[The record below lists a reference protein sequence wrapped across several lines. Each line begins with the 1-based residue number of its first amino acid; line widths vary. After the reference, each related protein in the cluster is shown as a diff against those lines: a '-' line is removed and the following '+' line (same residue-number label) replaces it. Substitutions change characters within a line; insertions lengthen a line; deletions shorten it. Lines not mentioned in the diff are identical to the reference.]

1 MKNKTTKTPAGHDD
15 VSGLFARLGGQ
26 ASEGY
31 HDFAY
36 TQLAPRAAG
45 NSAESDVDATKAAA
59 PAATVAQAATPAPA
73 PAPAPA
79 IAQTPVMHV
88 MHVAPAAL
96 SAVPAVMAPE
106 APHADADALAPLRK
120 LRQPDAPAVRAVP
133 AEPVQAGTPLQQLFQ
148 RLLQTDAPAATHS
161 SPLKRLRSR

>member
-36 TQLAPRAAG
+36 TQLAPRAAAG
-45 NSAESDVDATKAAA
+45 NSADTDVDATKAAA
-59 PAATVAQAATPAPA
+59 PAATVAQAAIPA

-106 APHADADALAPLRK
+106 APHADAVAPLRK

-133 AEPVQAGTPLQQLFQ
+133 AEPVQAGTPLQQLFE

>member
-36 TQLAPRAAG
+36 TQLAPRAAAG
-45 NSAESDVDATKAAA
+45 NSTASDGDATKAAA
-59 PAATVAQAATPAPA
+59 PAATLTTTTTTT
-73 PAPAPA
+73 PAPA
-79 IAQTPVMHV
+79 IAQTPV

-106 APHADADALAPLRK
+106 APHADADADAVAPLRK

>member
-73 PAPAPA
+73 PAPA
-79 IAQTPVMHV
+79 IAQTPV

-106 APHADADALAPLRK
+106 APHADAAAPLRK

-161 SPLKRLRSR
+161 SPLKRLRWR

>member
-36 TQLAPRAAG
+36 TQLAPRAAAG
-45 NSAESDVDATKAAA
+45 TAAASDVDATKAAA
-59 PAATVAQAATPAPA
+59 PAATVTPAAT
-73 PAPAPA
+73 PAPA
-79 IAQTPVMHV
+79 IAQTPVMPV

-106 APHADADALAPLRK
+106 APHADAVAPLRK

-133 AEPVQAGTPLQQLFQ
+133 AEPVQAGTPLQQLFE

>member
-36 TQLAPRAAG
+36 TQLAPRAAAG
-45 NSAESDVDATKAAA
+45 NSTASDGDATKAAA
-59 PAATVAQAATPAPA
+59 PATTLTPAAT

-79 IAQTPVMHV
+79 IAQTPVV
-88 MHVAPAAL
+88 PVAPAAL

-106 APHADADALAPLRK
+106 APHADAVAPLRK
-120 LRQPDAPAVRAVP
+120 LRQPDASAVRAVP
-133 AEPVQAGTPLQQLFQ
+133 AEPVQAGTPLQQLFE

>member
-1 MKNKTTKTPAGHDD
+1 MKNKITKTPAGHDD

-36 TQLAPRAAG
+36 TQLAPRAAAG
-45 NSAESDVDATKAAA
+45 TAAASDVDATKAAA

-88 MHVAPAAL
+88 APAAL

-106 APHADADALAPLRK
+106 APHADAVAPLRK

>member
-1 MKNKTTKTPAGHDD
+1 MKDKTTKTPAGHDD

-73 PAPAPA
+73 PAPA
-79 IAQTPVMHV
+79 IAQTPV

-106 APHADADALAPLRK
+106 APHADAAAPLRK

-161 SPLKRLRSR
+161 SPLKRLRWR

>member
-73 PAPAPA
+73 PA
-79 IAQTPVMHV
+79 IAQTPV

-106 APHADADALAPLRK
+106 APHADAAAPLRK

>member
-1 MKNKTTKTPAGHDD
+1 MKDKTTKTPAGHDD

-88 MHVAPAAL
+88 APAAL

-106 APHADADALAPLRK
+106 APHADAAAPLRK
-120 LRQPDAPAVRAVP
+120 LRQPYAPAVRAVP

-161 SPLKRLRSR
+161 SPLKRLRWR

>member
-36 TQLAPRAAG
+36 TQLAPRAAAG

-59 PAATVAQAATPAPA
+59 PAATLTPTAT
-73 PAPAPA
+73 PAPA
-79 IAQTPVMHV
+79 IAQTPVMP
-88 MHVAPAAL
+88 VAPAAL
-96 SAVPAVMAPE
+96 SAVSAVMAPE
-106 APHADADALAPLRK
+106 APHADAVAPLRK

-148 RLLQTDAPAATHS
+148 RLLQIDAPAATHS

>member
-31 HDFAY
+31 YDFAY
-36 TQLAPRAAG
+36 TQLAPRTAAG
-45 NSAESDVDATKAAA
+45 NSADTDVDATKAAA
-59 PAATVAQAATPAPA
+59 PAATVAQAAIPA

-79 IAQTPVMHV
+79 IAQRPVMP
-88 MHVAPAAL
+88 VAPAAL

-106 APHADADALAPLRK
+106 APHADAVAPLRK
-120 LRQPDAPAVRAVP
+120 LRQPDAPAVRAVL

>member
-73 PAPAPA
+73 PAPA
-79 IAQTPVMHV
+79 IAQTPV

-106 APHADADALAPLRK
+106 APHADAAAPLRK

>member
-36 TQLAPRAAG
+36 TQLAPRAAAG
-45 NSAESDVDATKAAA
+45 TAAASDVDATKAAA
-59 PAATVAQAATPAPA
+59 PATTATPAA
-73 PAPAPA
+73 TPA
-79 IAQTPVMHV
+79 IAQTPV

-106 APHADADALAPLRK
+106 APHADAVAPLRK

-133 AEPVQAGTPLQQLFQ
+133 VQAGTPLQQLFE

>member
-31 HDFAY
+31 YDFAY
-36 TQLAPRAAG
+36 TQLAPRTAAG
-45 NSAESDVDATKAAA
+45 NSADTDVDATKAAA
-59 PAATVAQAATPAPA
+59 PAATLTTTAI
-73 PAPAPA
+73 PAPA
-79 IAQTPVMHV
+79 IAQTTVMP
-88 MHVAPAAL
+88 VAPAAL
-96 SAVPAVMAPE
+96 SAVPAVVAPE
-106 APHADADALAPLRK
+106 APHADAVAPLRK
-120 LRQPDAPAVRAVP
+120 LRQPDASAVRAVP
-133 AEPVQAGTPLQQLFQ
+133 AEPVQAGTPLQQLFE

>member
-1 MKNKTTKTPAGHDD
+1 MKDKTTKTPAGHDD

-73 PAPAPA
+73 PA
-79 IAQTPVMHV
+79 IAQTPV

-106 APHADADALAPLRK
+106 APHADAAAPLRK

-161 SPLKRLRSR
+161 SPLKRLRWR

>member
-36 TQLAPRAAG
+36 TQLAPRAAAG
-45 NSAESDVDATKAAA
+45 NSAASDVDATKAAA
-59 PAATVAQAATPAPA
+59 PAATVAPAAT
-73 PAPAPA
+73 PAPA
-79 IAQTPVMHV
+79 IAQTPVV
-88 MHVAPAAL
+88 PVAPAAL

-106 APHADADALAPLRK
+106 APHADAVAPLRK

-133 AEPVQAGTPLQQLFQ
+133 AEPVQAGTPLQQLFE

>member
-36 TQLAPRAAG
+36 TQLAPRAAAG
-45 NSAESDVDATKAAA
+45 NSADTDVDATKAAA
-59 PAATVAQAATPAPA
+59 PAATATPAA
-73 PAPAPA
+73 TPA
-79 IAQTPVMHV
+79 IAQTPV

-106 APHADADALAPLRK
+106 APHADAVAPLRK

-133 AEPVQAGTPLQQLFQ
+133 AESVQAGTPLQQLFQ

>member
-36 TQLAPRAAG
+36 TQLAPRAAAG

-59 PAATVAQAATPAPA
+59 PAATLTPAAT
-73 PAPAPA
+73 PAPA
-79 IAQTPVMHV
+79 IAQTPV

-106 APHADADALAPLRK
+106 APHADAVAPLRK

-133 AEPVQAGTPLQQLFQ
+133 AEPVQAGTPLQQLFE

>member
-36 TQLAPRAAG
+36 TQLAPRAAAG

-59 PAATVAQAATPAPA
+59 TVAQAATPAPA
-73 PAPAPA
+73 PA
-79 IAQTPVMHV
+79 IAQTPVMP
-88 MHVAPAAL
+88 VAPAAL

-106 APHADADALAPLRK
+106 APHADAVAPLRK

>member
-36 TQLAPRAAG
+36 TQLAPRAAAG
-45 NSAESDVDATKAAA
+45 NSAASDVDATKAAA
-59 PAATVAQAATPAPA
+59 PAATVAPAAT
-73 PAPAPA
+73 PAPA
-79 IAQTPVMHV
+79 IAQTPVV
-88 MHVAPAAL
+88 PVAPAAL

-106 APHADADALAPLRK
+106 APHADAVAPLRK

>member
-36 TQLAPRAAG
+36 TQLAPRAAAG
-45 NSAESDVDATKAAA
+45 NSTASDGDATKAAA
-59 PAATVAQAATPAPA
+59 PATTLTPAATPA

-79 IAQTPVMHV
+79 IAQTPV

-106 APHADADALAPLRK
+106 APHADADAVAPLRK
-120 LRQPDAPAVRAVP
+120 LRQPDAPAVRAVL
-133 AEPVQAGTPLQQLFQ
+133 AESVQAGTPLQQLFQ

>member
-36 TQLAPRAAG
+36 TQLAPRAAC

-73 PAPAPA
+73 PAPA
-79 IAQTPVMHV
+79 IAQTPV

-96 SAVPAVMAPE
+96 SAVPAVMTPE
-106 APHADADALAPLRK
+106 TPHADADAVAPLRK

-133 AEPVQAGTPLQQLFQ
+133 AESVQAGTPLQQLFQ

>member
-36 TQLAPRAAG
+36 TQLAPRAAAG
-45 NSAESDVDATKAAA
+45 TAAASDVDATKAAA
-59 PAATVAQAATPAPA
+59 PAATATPAA
-73 PAPAPA
+73 TPA
-79 IAQTPVMHV
+79 IAQTPV

-106 APHADADALAPLRK
+106 APHADAVAPLRK

>member
-36 TQLAPRAAG
+36 TQLAPRTAAG
-45 NSAESDVDATKAAA
+45 NSADTDVDATKAAA
-59 PAATVAQAATPAPA
+59 PAATVAQAAIPAPA

-79 IAQTPVMHV
+79 IAQTPVMP
-88 MHVAPAAL
+88 VAPAAL

-106 APHADADALAPLRK
+106 APHADAVAPLRK

-133 AEPVQAGTPLQQLFQ
+133 AESVQAGTPLQQLFE

>member
-36 TQLAPRAAG
+36 TQLAPRAAAG
-45 NSAESDVDATKAAA
+45 NSTASDGDATKAAA
-59 PAATVAQAATPAPA
+59 PATTLTPAAT

-79 IAQTPVMHV
+79 IAQTPV

-106 APHADADALAPLRK
+106 APHADAVAPLRK

-133 AEPVQAGTPLQQLFQ
+133 AEPVQAGTPLQQLFE

>member
-1 MKNKTTKTPAGHDD
+1 MKNKITKTPAGHDD

-36 TQLAPRAAG
+36 TQLAPRAA
-45 NSAESDVDATKAAA
+45 ASDVDATKDAA
-59 PAATVAQAATPAPA
+59 PAATVAQAATPTPT
-73 PAPAPA
+73 
-79 IAQTPVMHV
+79 IAQTPVMP
-88 MHVAPAAL
+88 VAPAAL

-106 APHADADALAPLRK
+106 APHADAVAPLRK

>member
-1 MKNKTTKTPAGHDD
+1 MKDKTTKTPAGHDD

-36 TQLAPRAAG
+36 TQLAPRAAAG
-45 NSAESDVDATKAAA
+45 NSADTDVDATKAAA
-59 PAATVAQAATPAPA
+59 PAATVAQAAIPA

-79 IAQTPVMHV
+79 IAQTPVMP
-88 MHVAPAAL
+88 VAPAAL

-106 APHADADALAPLRK
+106 APHADAVAPLRK

-133 AEPVQAGTPLQQLFQ
+133 AEPVQAGTPLQQLFE

>member
-36 TQLAPRAAG
+36 TQLAPRAAAG
-45 NSAESDVDATKAAA
+45 NSADTDVDATKAAA
-59 PAATVAQAATPAPA
+59 PAATVAQAAIPA

-79 IAQTPVMHV
+79 IAQTPV

-106 APHADADALAPLRK
+106 APHADAVAPLRK

>member
-1 MKNKTTKTPAGHDD
+1 MKNKITKTPAGHDD

-36 TQLAPRAAG
+36 TQLAPRAA
-45 NSAESDVDATKAAA
+45 ATAAASDVDATKAAA

-88 MHVAPAAL
+88 APAAL

-106 APHADADALAPLRK
+106 APHADAVAPLRK

>member
-36 TQLAPRAAG
+36 TQLAPRTAAG
-45 NSAESDVDATKAAA
+45 NSADTDVDATKAAA
-59 PAATVAQAATPAPA
+59 PAATVAQAAIPAPA

-79 IAQTPVMHV
+79 IAQTPVV
-88 MHVAPAAL
+88 PVA
-96 SAVPAVMAPE
+96 PAVMAPE
-106 APHADADALAPLRK
+106 APHADAVAPLRK

>member
-36 TQLAPRAAG
+36 TQLAPRAAAG
-45 NSAESDVDATKAAA
+45 IAAASDVDATKAAA
-59 PAATVAQAATPAPA
+59 TATPAAT
-73 PAPAPA
+73 PA
-79 IAQTPVMHV
+79 IAQTPV

-106 APHADADALAPLRK
+106 APHADADAVAPLRK

>member
-1 MKNKTTKTPAGHDD
+1 MKDKTTKTPAGHDD

-36 TQLAPRAAG
+36 TQLAPRTAAG
-45 NSAESDVDATKAAA
+45 NSADTDVDATKAAA
-59 PAATVAQAATPAPA
+59 PAATVAQAAI

-79 IAQTPVMHV
+79 IAQTPVMP
-88 MHVAPAAL
+88 VAPAAL

-106 APHADADALAPLRK
+106 APHADAVAPLRK

-133 AEPVQAGTPLQQLFQ
+133 AESVQAGTPLQQLFE

>member
-36 TQLAPRAAG
+36 TQLAPRAAAG
-45 NSAESDVDATKAAA
+45 NSTASDGDATKAAA
-59 PAATVAQAATPAPA
+59 PAATVAQAAI

-79 IAQTPVMHV
+79 IAQTPVMP
-88 MHVAPAAL
+88 VAPAAL

-106 APHADADALAPLRK
+106 APHADADAVAPLRK

-133 AEPVQAGTPLQQLFQ
+133 AEPVQAGTPLQQLFE

>member
-106 APHADADALAPLRK
+106 APHADAAAPLRK

-161 SPLKRLRSR
+161 SPLKRLRWL

>member
-36 TQLAPRAAG
+36 TQLAPRAAAG
-45 NSAESDVDATKAAA
+45 NSADTDVDATKAAA
-59 PAATVAQAATPAPA
+59 PAATVAPAAT
-73 PAPAPA
+73 PAPA
-79 IAQTPVMHV
+79 IAQTPVV
-88 MHVAPAAL
+88 PVAPAAL

-106 APHADADALAPLRK
+106 APHADAVAPLRK

>member
-59 PAATVAQAATPAPA
+59 AVAQAATPAPA
-73 PAPAPA
+73 
-79 IAQTPVMHV
+79 IAQTPV

-106 APHADADALAPLRK
+106 APHADAVAPLRK

>member
-36 TQLAPRAAG
+36 TQLAPRAAAG
-45 NSAESDVDATKAAA
+45 NSAASDVDATKAAA
-59 PAATVAQAATPAPA
+59 PAATVAPAAT
-73 PAPAPA
+73 PAPA
-79 IAQTPVMHV
+79 IAQTPVV
-88 MHVAPAAL
+88 PVAPAAL

-106 APHADADALAPLRK
+106 APHADAVAPLRK
-120 LRQPDAPAVRAVP
+120 LRQPDAPAVRAVL

>member
-1 MKNKTTKTPAGHDD
+1 MKDKTTKTPAGHDD

-88 MHVAPAAL
+88 APAAL

-106 APHADADALAPLRK
+106 APHADAAAPLRK
-120 LRQPDAPAVRAVP
+120 LRQPDAP

-161 SPLKRLRSR
+161 SPLKRLRWR